1 MRDITYYTPNDIP
14 SEVLAYNETVKQ
26 LGIGKS
32 GKAGLLKIILIKS
45 SDKTLI
51 KEQISEAPLHLQ
63 KALHYEEGF
72 PEIAYLY
79 IASSSGGILQGDRHR
94 IDITMKENSTAH
106 ITTQGATRIYS
117 MNSNSATQIVN
128 LTVEKGAYL
137 EFIPDQIIPY
147 KNSRFYQKMNL
158 NLHDDATLVYSEVIT
173 PGRVAMDESFEYDV
187 CYLKTS
193 AKNQNDRLLFSDVA
207 KLEPK
212 KQKATMFGVLGNHS
226 VVGTVYILTK
236 KSLVLKLEEKINM
249 KLNSHKEI
257 SFGTTILPN
266 DSGIM
271 IRLLGDKT
279 DDIKNS
285 IFVIT
290 KITRKTTINAP
301 FSTVRKT

>member
-1 MRDITYYTPNDIP
+1 MRDITHYTPNDIP
-14 SEVLAYNETVKQ
+14 SEILAYNETVKQ

-32 GKAGLLKIILIKS
+32 GKTGLLKIVLIKGF
-45 SDKTLI
+45 DKTLI

-63 KALHYEEGF
+63 KALHCEEDF

-79 IASSSGGILQGDRHR
+79 IASSSGGILQGDRYR
-94 IDITMKENSTAH
+94 IDITMKEKSTAH
-106 ITTQGATRIYS
+106 ITTQGATRVYS

-128 LTVEKGAYL
+128 ITLKDGAYL

-158 NLHDDATLVYSEVIT
+158 NLHDDATLVYSEIIT
-173 PGRVAMDESFEYDV
+173 PGRVAMGESFEYDI
-187 CYLKTS
+187 CYLKIL
-193 AKNQNDRLLFSDVA
+193 AKNQEDRLLFSDVA

-212 KQKATMFGVLGNHS
+212 KQKITIFGVLGNHS

-236 KSLVLKLEEKINM
+236 KSLVLELEREINM
-249 KLNSHKEI
+249 KLSNEGEI
-257 SFGTTILPN
+257 TMGTTILPN

-271 IRLLGDKT
+271 IRILGDRAEEV
-279 DDIKNS
+279 KNS
-285 IFVIT
+285 IFEIA
-290 KITRKTTINAP
+290 KIVRKITINAP

>member
-1 MRDITYYTPNDIP
+1 MKDITYYTPNDIP
-14 SEVLAYNETVKQ
+14 SEILVHNKIIKQ

-32 GKAGLLKIILIKS
+32 GKTGLLKIVLIKS
-45 SDKTLI
+45 LDKTLI

-63 KALHYEEGF
+63 KALYCEENF

-79 IASSSGGILQGDRHR
+79 IASSSGGILQGDRYR
-94 IDITMKENSTAH
+94 IDIIMKENSMAH

-128 LTVEKGAYL
+128 LIVKKGAYL

-158 NLHDDATLVYSEVIT
+158 NIHEDATLVYSEVVT
-173 PGRVAMDESFEYDV
+173 PGRTAMGESFEYDI
-187 CYLKTS
+187 CYLKTV
-193 AKNQNDRLLFSDVA
+193 ARNQNNKLLFSDVG

-212 KQKATMFGVLGNHS
+212 KQKVTIFGILGDHS
-226 VVGTVYILTK
+226 VFGTVYILTK
-236 KSLVLKLEEKINM
+236 KSLILTLEEKINIE
-249 KLNSHKEI
+249 LNRCKKI

-285 IFVIT
+285 IFVVT
-290 KITRKTTINAP
+290 KITRKTTIDIP

>member
-1 MRDITYYTPNDIP
+1 MRDIAYYTPNDIP
-14 SEVLAYNETVKQ
+14 SEVLVHNETVKQ

-32 GKAGLLKIILIKS
+32 GKAGLLKIILIKN

-63 KALHYEEGF
+63 KALYCEEDF

-94 IDITMKENSTAH
+94 IDIVMEGNSTAH

-117 MNSNSATQIVN
+117 MNSNYATQIVN
-128 LTVEKGAYL
+128 LTVKKGGYL

-158 NLHDDATLVYSEVIT
+158 NIHDDATLFYSEVVT
-173 PGRVAMDESFEYDV
+173 PGRVAMGESFEYDI
-187 CYLKTS
+187 CYLKTL
-193 AKNQNDRLLFSDVA
+193 ARNQNDKLLFSDVA

-212 KQKATMFGVLGNHS
+212 KQKVTIFGVLGDHS

-236 KSLVLKLEEKINM
+236 KSMILTLEEKINVE
-249 KLNSHKEI
+249 LNGCKKI

-290 KITRKTTINAP
+290 KITRKTIINAP